1 MRRYLYAIGIVM
13 FTIFG
18 ITCFAYALVT
28 CPAGSHTFSGGDQAS
43 GYDMCIPDVGASGP
57 VSGSKSSTTFTPSTK
72 GTVTPSGDTSQTQ
85 SQGIAIDTQV
95 YNEVNRLYGTSI
107 YSQAKALYD
116 NSVAVN
122 TSDFNSVVN
131 QVKGL
136 SDAAADPLKRA
147 YNVRA
152 IERLNQ
158 VWSEMMALET
168 TYAQQQQQVVTPP
181 ATTPT
186 TISPTQITPTSIN
199 PTTIN
204 PTTISPTDIS
214 PTPINPTTIVPQSY
228 GASDLAPGQTIVAPT
243 DIPAHII
250 KSGQSIY
257 MQAGSAIKYINQ
269 NTWQTINGTFRFLE
283 KVAIDGRYKVRTNGG
298 AVVAVR
304 GTQFTINETSNSTTL
319 TLLKGKVTVTSAKG
333 KAVTMKEGYQLTI
346 TNGVVGKPTKFDAN
360 TLDTWYEN
368 VAPGQAFLDSSW
380 TLETAANRYRREV
393 VFKAGSATPTEVLT
407 ADEQK
412 TVDAINQGLAIYY
425 KKTVDTI
432 IEKDKRVFST
442 VGRINANGTASAQLY
457 IGAKGVYYPSGKA
470 GTWKTF
476 YDKAIVSGIFKM
488 VRQENLTYGFDKST
502 FVFSNWEGTG
512 KNRLAVYTGKLNSAG
527 TADIVNSIAS
537 IDPEAGQEIGTAK
550 IYIDEES
557 RLWTKM
563 EAVIM
568 MKSGK
573 IVIPIQMIVS
583 VKYGDAIKVTMPTK
597 LKRMDAKTGLAEMQ
611 SVIKEV
617 K

>member
-1 MRRYLYAIGIVM
+1 MRRYFYALGIVVIAVLSIAG
-13 FTIFG
+13 FV
-18 ITCFAYALVT
+18 YALIT

-43 GYDMCIPDVGASGP
+43 SYDMCIPDVGASGP

-72 GTVTPSGDTSQTQ
+72 GTIAPSGDTSQTQ

-95 YNEVNRLYGTSI
+95 YSEVNRLYGTSI

-122 TSDFNSVVN
+122 TNDYNSVVN

-136 SDAAADPLKRA
+136 DDYAADPLKRA

-158 VWSEMMALET
+158 VWNEIMALET
-168 TYAQQQQQVVTPP
+168 TYAQQQQQAAAQP
-181 ATTPT
+181 ATSPT
-186 TISPTQITPTSIN
+186 TIT
-199 PTTIN
+199 
-204 PTTISPTDIS
+204 
-214 PTPINPTTIVPQSY
+214 PTPINPTVISPTPISPTGISPTPVVAQYYS
-228 GASDLAPGQTIVAPT
+228 ASDLAPGQTIIAPT
-243 DIPAHII
+243 DIPANII
-250 KSGQSIY
+250 KSGQNIS
-257 MQAGSAIKYINQ
+257 MKAGSIIKYINQ

-298 AVVAVR
+298 PAVSVR
-304 GTQFTINETSNSTTL
+304 GTQFTINEAPNVTTI
-319 TLLKGKVTVTSAKG
+319 TLIKGALSVTPVQKGKPVVN
-333 KAVTMKEGYQLTI
+333 MKEGYQLTI

-360 TLDTWYEN
+360 TLDTWYEA
-368 VAPGQAFLDSSW
+368 VSPGPAFLDSSW
-380 TLETAANRYRREV
+380 TLEKAANRYRREV
-393 VFKAGSATPTEVLT
+393 VFTAGSATPTETLT

-457 IGAKGVYYPSGKA
+457 VDAKGVYYPSGKA

-476 YDKAIVSGIFKM
+476 SNKAMVNDIFKM
-488 VRQENLTYGFDKST
+488 LRQENLTYGFDKGT

-537 IDPEAGQEIGTAK
+537 TDPEAGQEIGTAK

-557 RLWTKM
+557 QLWTKM

-573 IVIPIQMIVS
+573 IVIPIQMIAS
-583 VKYGDAIKVTMPTK
+583 VKYGDTIKVAIPTK
-597 LKRMDAKTGLAEMQ
+597 LKKMDAKTGLAEMQ
-611 SVIKEV
+611 SITNAV

>member
-1 MRRYLYAIGIVM
+1 MRRHLYAIGIVM

-18 ITCFAYALVT
+18 ITGFAYALVT

-168 TYAQQQQQVVTPP
+168 TYAQQQQQT
-181 ATTPT
+181 ATQT
-186 TISPTQITPTSIN
+186 TIIPTPITPTPIN
-199 PTTIN
+199 PTTIT
-204 PTTISPTDIS
+204 PTNIS
-214 PTPINPTTIVPQSY
+214 PTPINPTTIIPQSY
-228 GASDLAPGQTIVAPT
+228 GTSDLAPGQTIVAPT

-346 TNGVVGKPTKFDAN
+346 TNGVVGKPTKFDVN
-360 TLDTWYEN
+360 TLDTWYEA
-368 VAPGQAFLDSSW
+368 VSPGPAFLDSSW

-457 IGAKGVYYPSGKA
+457 VDAKGIYYPSGNA
-470 GTWKTF
+470 GTWKIFSNKTM
-476 YDKAIVSGIFKM
+476 VNEIFKM
-488 VRQENLTYGFDKST
+488 ARQENLTYGFDKST